1 LVSGRVVQHQR
12 GAAAAD
18 DVAPLAPYDEVWLAD
33 FCSTSSS
40 RCNNWLVSVVV
51 LGDESVLLLLSS
63 LLVLSEADGVLQVEL

>member
-1 LVSGRVVQHQR
+1 LVSGHVVQHQR

-18 DVAPLAPYDEVWLAD
+18 DVAPYDEVWLAD

-40 RCNNWLVSVVV
+40 CCNNWLRSVAV

-63 LLVLSEADGVLQVEL
+63 LLVLSEADGVVQVEL